1 MRRLQHPRTIP
12 DSSPAY
18 FVAWVPGHGKHNYR
32 IPRPS
37 IVARLLKPLI
47 GSGLWRINRDD
58 IGDIDEVKAELVEEA
73 VGAAIGIC
81 WRHRELEME
90 TKRRDF
96 ERGVDGLMEFGAEV
110 MGELYEAGY
119 SQEQV
124 TTLGNEVITKLMIA
138 IPSSPQE
145 VQERV
150 DFTVPRTGSE
160 TSLTST

>member
-1 MRRLQHPRTIP
+1 
-12 DSSPAY
+12 
-18 FVAWVPGHGKHNYR
+18 VPGHGDHDYR

-58 IGDIDEVKAELVEEA
+58 IGDIDEVQAELVEES

-119 SQEQV
+119 SQDQV
-124 TTLGNEVITKLMIA
+124 TVLGNEMVTKLMIA
-138 IPSSPQE
+138 FPSPAKE

>member
-1 MRRLQHPRTIP
+1 M
-12 DSSPAY
+12 
-18 FVAWVPGHGKHNYR
+18 PGHGDHDYR

-37 IVARLLKPLI
+37 IVARLLRPLI
-47 GSGLWRINRDD
+47 QSGLWSINRDSV
-58 IGDIDEVKAELVEEA
+58 GVIDEVKAELVEES

-124 TTLGNEVITKLMIA
+124 TTLGNEMVTKLMIA
-138 IPSSPQE
+138 FPTPAEE

-150 DFTVPRTGSE
+150 DFTVPRTASE
-160 TSLTST
+160 TSSTSI

>member
-1 MRRLQHPRTIP
+1 M
-12 DSSPAY
+12 
-18 FVAWVPGHGKHNYR
+18 PGHGKHDYR

-58 IGDIDEVKAELVEEA
+58 IGDIDEVQAELVEES
-73 VGAAIGIC
+73 VGAAVGIC

-90 TKRRDF
+90 TRRRDF

-138 IPSSPQE
+138 IPTSPQE
-145 VQERV
+145 VQELV
-150 DFTVPRTGSE
+150 DFTVPRMDSE
-160 TSLTST
+160 TSSTSI

>member
-1 MRRLQHPRTIP
+1 M
-12 DSSPAY
+12 
-18 FVAWVPGHGKHNYR
+18 PGHGKHNYR